1 MQGCKTMGTA
11 SIPLLNKRM
20 NIAVDCLE
28 LAQALE
34 GVETIPSIGYFK
46 KGGNRL
52 TIALRNDTRDKITLK
67 RVQKWDE

>member
-1 MQGCKTMGTA
+1 MR
-11 SIPLLNKRM
+11 L

-28 LAQALE
+28 PAQALE
-34 GVETIPSIGYFK
+34 GVEVIPSIGYFK

-67 RVQKWDE
+67 KGTKVGRVMATNIVPPALAPN